1 MAANEHRAQGHRCP
15 SFVLDEREC
24 ELMSRTGEYDYET
37 YDDYKD
43 PEDATFW
50 IPHQQEPRM
59 VQFNRLTV
67 TIDHIISRCGYPES
81 ERERLT
87 ALHRRLAEEFLADYR
102 GPLNGPV
109 PLLEKTQASPLA

>member
-1 MAANEHRAQGHRCP
+1 
-15 SFVLDEREC
+15 
-24 ELMSRTGEYDYET
+24 MSRTGEYDYET

-109 PLLEKTQASPLA
+109 PLLEKTHASPLA